1 MSLLNWVAPLV
12 GLAGAALVAGANFFV
27 QRWRYK
33 IDRLSAAVGELSLEV
48 NAAADIATHYWLLD
62 TSQHPEQ
69 REARALET
77 QLIGRQTRL
86 QELVLALKAQ
96 DESLKLDDVEE
107 GLADLYAVMT
117 GGAFKVSGRSPDG
130 DAAQGV
136 QTVAATL
143 NGRLRRAITQIGRA
157 HV

>member
-86 QELVLALKAQ
+86 KELVLALKAQ
-96 DESLKLDDVEE
+96 DES
-107 GLADLYAVMT
+107 
-117 GGAFKVSGRSPDG
+117 
-130 DAAQGV
+130 
-136 QTVAATL
+136 
-143 NGRLRRAITQIGRA
+143 QIGRA
-157 HV
+157 HVCTPVTNAHLVCRLLLEKKNKSKNKP